1 MSMSMFAHVAPVVRR
16 DAELVEGAAA
26 AVVLVAFISMA
37 LGAAAV
43 DVARL
48 VVSAVALASG

>member
-1 MSMSMFAHVAPVVRR
+1 MSMFAHITPVVRR
-16 DAELVEGAAA
+16 DAEFVEGAAA
-26 AVVLVAFISMA
+26 AVVLVGFISLV

-48 VVSAVALASG
+48 IVGAVAFASG